1 MRPVMHTV
9 WGVPIPD
16 LHEGMRHVRSRHL
29 CPRAARGD
37 AEPPV
42 VPTNGKRICGVN
54 RNADGAHYE
63 TVTLVTHASHPLA
76 IRCCRDASGETA
88 ALLALLEDNDLAG
101 YVLNLDTLQAI
112 TDTAQTIVETH
123 GTDYVLAVKANCPDS
138 FAQLATMDWDGLALR
153 QHGEAPSKAHGRIL
167 ARRNTARDLL
177 PTPSHPSRAPARR
190 SMLSAGA
197 PTRRPA
203 RPPASSSTASPP

>member
-9 WGVPIPD
+9 WGVPLPD

-29 CPRAARGD
+29 CPRVARGD

-63 TVTLVTHASHPLA
+63 TVTLVTHARHPLA

-88 ALLALLEDNDLAG
+88 ALLAWVEDASRIRKGHALVKKAT
-101 YVLNLDTLQAI
+101 LDKI
-112 TDTAQTIVETH
+112 
-123 GTDYVLAVKANCPDS
+123 VLAVVFHRGFRYLPGGNLH
-138 FAQLATMDWDGLALR
+138 FMM
-153 QHGEAPSKAHGRIL
+153 
-167 ARRNTARDLL
+167 RRNEDLDAIL
-177 PTPSHPSRAPARR
+177 SPT
-190 SMLSAGA
+190 
-197 PTRRPA
+197 
-203 RPPASSSTASPP
+203 

>member
-1 MRPVMHTV
+1 MRSVMHTV

-16 LHEGMRHVRSRHL
+16 LHEGMRHVRSRHQ
-29 CPRAARGD
+29 CPRVARGD
-37 AEPPV
+37 AESPV

-54 RNADGAHYE
+54 RNADGAYYE
-63 TVTLVTHASHPLA
+63 TVTLVTHANQPLA

-88 ALLALLEDNDLAG
+88 ALLALLEDIDLAG
-101 YVLNLDTLQAI
+101 CVLNLDALQAI
-112 TDTAQTIVETH
+112 TDTAQTIVETQ

-153 QHGEAPSKAHGRIL
+153 QHGEAPSKAHGRIE